1 MSITREAAENMIRLF
16 GKEDAFGL
24 AQTDPEYFER
34 IANFAFD
41 EVPNE
46 EAAALDERTRFMAIL
61 AVLTGV
67 QGIDLFREMVP
78 AALNAGVTPVEIRE
92 IVYQAT
98 AYLGFGRV
106 YPFLKAVSE
115 ILAEKGIDLPLAPQA
130 TTDAGIAD
138 LTDPANRRRA
148 GNDVQIKYFGEGI
161 RNGWEKGP
169 QEKRHISAWLADNCF
184 GDYYTR
190 NGLTDPQR
198 EMITFCFIA
207 GQGGCEPQLTAHA
220 KGNMNLGNDRLFLIK
235 VVSQC
240 VPYIGYPRSL
250 NAIACIEKAAEG

>member
-1 MSITREAAENMIRLF
+1 MAITKAARDNMIRLF
-16 GKEDAFGL
+16 GKENAFGL
-24 AQTDPEYFER
+24 QQTDPEYFER

-46 EAAALDERTRFMAIL
+46 AAAALDERTRFMAIL

-78 AALNAGVTPVEIRE
+78 AALSAGVTPVEIRE

-98 AYLGFGRV
+98 AYLGLGRA
-106 YPFLKAVSE
+106 YPFVKAVGE
-115 ILAEKGIDLPLAPQA
+115 ILKEKGVELPLPPQA
-130 TTDAGIAD
+130 TTDAGI
-138 LTDPANRRRA
+138 TDGSDPSSRRRA

-161 RNGWEKGP
+161 RNSWERGP
-169 QEKRHISAWLADNCF
+169 QEKSHISVWLADNCF

-250 NAIACIEKAAEG
+250 NAITCIEKAAEG